1 MKLISEEINNAEY
14 LIEETN
20 GKKDYKIKGI
30 FLQSEIKN
38 RNGRVYPKDVLMKEV
53 KRYNQEFVNKKRA
66 FAFRILFG
74 EEGTINAILMG
85 IGILSD
91 PIDFVRED
99 VALYAGLGYAYIL
112 LMIFPIYNVIES
124 LDKNQIEAARDLG
137 SSWWRIHRRVV
148 IPFAKPGITS
158 GCTMVFM
165 LSAGALAAPQIL
177 GGPSSLWFTQIIY
190 QWFNTGSNWPRGS
203 AYAIVL
209 MLTCVLL
216 VLILM
221 KLFKVKIGEIGR

>member
-1 MKLISEEINNAEY
+1 MSDCPLR
-14 LIEETN
+14 
-20 GKKDYKIKGI
+20 I
-30 FLQSEIKN
+30 FLRWLIQDQSSTRSQIITLRPFGASCLKISGFIQILPLT
-38 RNGRVYPKDVLMKEV
+38 RAGKSRGPCDPKH
-53 KRYNQEFVNKKRA
+53 QTF
-66 FAFRILFG
+66 
-74 EEGTINAILMG
+74 
-85 IGILSD
+85 S
-91 PIDFVRED
+91 
-99 VALYAGLGYAYIL
+99 
-112 LMIFPIYNVIES
+112 
-124 LDKNQIEAARDLG
+124 RDLG